1 MFFRGKSVC
10 NLTFSGKIRH
20 VYMERGIFTFGQFNT
35 KRRYGTIE
43 KKNKIYLRNLSIH
56 RRTGNRGQTCLPVGL
71 LHHRIGS
78 FLTSEIKRKL
88 KVITQL
94 KCLRSRMALHF
105 ILVLNCI
112 LTVCSTNIVNAAPA
126 AELSPVTIM
135 SIRDASEPEI
145 PLGETYSV
153 VNLNIRE
160 SPNLNAR
167 LVGKYKKGS
176 KVNVLNVV
184 EDNGWVRTDKGYV
197 WGGYLSSTCNHDLN
211 IHSDSDT
218 ASKYVGFTYNIIDQ
232 MDEKWINYMSKYEI
246 ILCENP
252 TMSYNGTA
260 RMETGILANGL
271 MYYSNG
277 VNTREHSSRY
287 HDSVITPRLDA
298 RVVTRLNLSADFV
311 YTFRDSRNT
320 GKRNLP
326 AEERKIYL
334 RANTGGIYNTILHE
348 LGHIVDFE
356 SSCDAELLSD
366 ADMVKQSMTTEKEAV
381 REKYNLT
388 EKKLSTSKEYF
399 AEAFRLSIK
408 DPEGLKED
416 APIIAEYIETLKK

>member
-1 MFFRGKSVC
+1 
-10 NLTFSGKIRH
+10 
-20 VYMERGIFTFGQFNT
+20 
-35 KRRYGTIE
+35 
-43 KKNKIYLRNLSIH
+43 
-56 RRTGNRGQTCLPVGL
+56 
-71 LHHRIGS
+71 
-78 FLTSEIKRKL
+78 
-88 KVITQL
+88 
-94 KCLRSRMALHF
+94 MAFHF
-105 ILVLNCI
+105 ILVANCI
-112 LTVCSTNIVNAAPA
+112 LTACSTNIVNAAPT

-135 SIRDASEPEI
+135 SIRDASEPEP

-176 KVNVLNVV
+176 KVNALNIVK
-184 EDNGWVRTDKGYV
+184 DNGWVQTDKGYV
-197 WGGYLSSTCNHDLN
+197 WGGYISSTCNHDLN
-211 IHSDSDT
+211 IHSDSDI

-232 MDEKWINYMSKYEI
+232 MDEKWINYLSKYEI

-277 VNTREHSSRY
+277 INTRERNLRY
-287 HDSVITPRLDA
+287 HDLTITSRLDT
-298 RVVTRLNLSADFV
+298 RVVTRLNLSADFI
-311 YTFRDSRNT
+311 YTSRDSKNT

-366 ADMVKQSMTTEKEAV
+366 ADIVKQSMITEKEAV

-408 DPEGLKED
+408 DPEGLKEA
-416 APIIAEYIETLKK
+416 APIIAEYMETLKK

>member
-1 MFFRGKSVC
+1 
-10 NLTFSGKIRH
+10 
-20 VYMERGIFTFGQFNT
+20 
-35 KRRYGTIE
+35 
-43 KKNKIYLRNLSIH
+43 
-56 RRTGNRGQTCLPVGL
+56 
-71 LHHRIGS
+71 
-78 FLTSEIKRKL
+78 
-88 KVITQL
+88 
-94 KCLRSRMALHF
+94 MALHF
-105 ILVLNCI
+105 ILFANCI
-112 LTVCSTNIVNAAPA
+112 LTACSTDIVNAAPA

-167 LVGKYKKGS
+167 IVGKYKKGS

-232 MDEKWINYMSKYEI
+232 MDEKWINYLSKYEI

-366 ADMVKQSMTTEKEAV
+366 ADIVKQSMTTEKEAV

-408 DPEGLKED
+408 DPEGLKEA
-416 APIIAEYIETLKK
+416 APIIAEYMEALKK

>member
-1 MFFRGKSVC
+1 M
-10 NLTFSGKIRH
+10 
-20 VYMERGIFTFGQFNT
+20 
-35 KRRYGTIE
+35 
-43 KKNKIYLRNLSIH
+43 SIH
-56 RRTGNRGQTCLPVGL
+56 RIGL
-71 LHHRIGS
+71 
-78 FLTSEIKRKL
+78 FLQSEIERKL

-94 KCLRSRMALHF
+94 KCLRFRMAFHF
-105 ILVLNCI
+105 ILVVNCI
-112 LTVCSTNIVNAAPA
+112 LTACSTSIVNAAPA

-160 SPNLNAR
+160 SPDLNAR

-176 KVNVLNVV
+176 KVNALNIVK
-184 EDNGWVRTDKGYV
+184 DNGWVQTDKGYV

-211 IHSDSDT
+211 IHSDSDA

-232 MDEKWINYMSKYEI
+232 MDEKWINYLSKYEI

-271 MYYSNG
+271 MYYSNEPN
-277 VNTREHSSRY
+277 VREHSSRY
-287 HDSVITPRLDA
+287 HDLTIASQLDT
-298 RVVTRLNLSADFV
+298 RVVTRLNLPADFI
-311 YTFRDSRNT
+311 YTSRDSKNT

-356 SSCDAELLSD
+356 SSCDTEFLSD
-366 ADMVKQSMTTEKEAV
+366 ADIVKQSMTTEKEAI

-416 APIIAEYIETLKK
+416 APIITEYMEMLKK